1 MRKLKI
7 KFELSE
13 LSESTKN
20 FTMPLMFNFVYLFTC
35 FLFNLFSELTKMIN
49 YNKPPSRIS

>member
-20 FTMPLMFNFVYLFTC
+20 FTMPY
-35 FLFNLFSELTKMIN
+35 I
-49 YNKPPSRIS
+49 ISSLVTES

>member
-13 LSESTKN
+13 STKN
-20 FTMPLMFNFVYLFTC
+20 FTMPRQIEFSKIELILNKKVLTVFVFEY
-35 FLFNLFSELTKMIN
+35 NLIF
-49 YNKPPSRIS
+49 